1 MQAKLTL
8 TIDQDIV
15 VKAKSYAQKKH
26 RSISRLVED
35 YLKTISEAETIL
47 TNNFLA
53 EAPLTNSI
61 TGMFKDEYTGKSY
74 KDILQ
79 EALLEEYSW

>member
-26 RSISRLVED
+26 RSISGLVED
-35 YLKTISEAETIL
+35 YLKTVSEAETIL
-47 TNNFLA
+47 TNNYVS

-61 TGMFKDEYTGKSY
+61 TGMFKDEYNGQAY
-74 KDILQ
+74 NEILQ
-79 EALLEEYSW
+79 AAILEKYS